1 MHLNAAFAAALLA
14 TGAAPGVSAQLNQ
27 LAQAA
32 GKKYF
37 GSAVDNSELSDQQ
50 LLKYLSN
57 KNEFGQTTPG
67 NGQKWQYT
75 EPSRGQFS
83 YGSGDQ
89 IADFAKKNG
98 QLLRCHTLVWHSQL
112 PSWVSNGQWTRDTLT
127 SVINT
132 HIANE
137 VGHYKGQCYAWDVE
151 ALNEDGTYRKSV
163 FSDVLGDTFFAIAFD
178 AAAKADPNA
187 KLYYNDYNL
196 ETLGAKQ
203 QGAARIVK
211 LVKSA
216 GKKIDGVGMQA
227 HLIVGQ
233 SPSRSTLKS
242 VMQSYVDAGATEVAF
257 TELDIRFPSLP
268 STSQG
273 LQTQANDYGAVT
285 SACLDIKEC
294 VGITIW
300 GFTDAHSWIPGTF
313 PGTGDALLFDKNY
326 NKKPAY
332 STVSSILAAA
342 ATGSPAPGPTTTL
355 QTSTVVSSAP
365 AATTT
370 AAGGCTVA
378 IYGQCGGKDIVAVR
392 RARVAR
398 HARSRMTITR
408 SASDRRNED
417 LKQGDQFDA

>member
-1 MHLNAAFAAALLA
+1 MHLNAALAAFLFALA
-14 TGAAPGVSAQLNQ
+14 GPPGASAQLNQ

-50 LLKYLSN
+50 LLKYLTN
-57 KNEFGQTTPG
+57 KSEFGQITPG

-89 IADFAKKNG
+89 ITDFAKKNG
-98 QLLRCHTLVWHSQL
+98 QMLRCHTLVWHSQL
-112 PSWVSNGQWTRDTLT
+112 PSWVSNGRWSKDTLT

-151 ALNEDGTYRKSV
+151 ALNEDGSYRQSV

-203 QGAARIVK
+203 QGAVKIVK
-211 LVKSA
+211 LIKSA
-216 GKKIDGVGMQA
+216 GKRVDGVGMQA

-233 SPSRSTLKS
+233 SPSQSTLKS
-242 VMQSYVDAGATEVAF
+242 VMQSYLDAGATEVAF

-268 STSQG
+268 ESAQG
-273 LQTQANDYGAVT
+273 LQQQAADYGAVT
-285 SACLDIKEC
+285 SACLDIEGC

-332 STVSSILAAA
+332 STVSSILVAA
-342 ATGSPAPGPTTTL
+342 ATQTGAPAPGTTTL
-355 QTSTVVSSAP
+355 LTSTVTTSAP

-370 AAGGCTVA
+370 AAGCSVA
-378 IYGQCGGKDIVAVR
+378 MYGQCGGQGYSGCKTCA
-392 RARVAR
+392 
-398 HARSRMTITR
+398 SG
-408 SASDRRNED
+408 SACKVSNDWYSQC
-417 LKQGDQFDA
+417 L